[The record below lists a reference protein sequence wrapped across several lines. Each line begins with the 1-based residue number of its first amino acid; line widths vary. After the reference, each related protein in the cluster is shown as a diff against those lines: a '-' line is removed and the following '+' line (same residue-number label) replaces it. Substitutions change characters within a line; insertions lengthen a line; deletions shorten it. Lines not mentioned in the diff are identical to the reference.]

1 MHSAER
7 ATIMRAMSGEPLST
21 AAAAMKCGAAL
32 AILTLVAVIGSSGD
46 DSVAPL
52 PPDAVHPAAATA
64 TGGVSAAHRRQ
75 VFEERRTRRDTAPP
89 PSVVLDAPAERTAS
103 AAP

>member
-7 ATIMRAMSGEPLST
+7 ATIMRAMSAEPLST

-32 AILTLVAVIGSSGD
+32 AIITLLAVIGSSAD
-46 DSVAPL
+46 DAVAP
-52 PPDAVHPAAATA
+52 PPADAVHPTAATA
-64 TGGVSAAHRRQ
+64 TLGVSAAHRRQ

-89 PSVVLDAPAERTAS
+89 PRDALDAPAERTAS
-103 AAP
+103 ATP

>member
-7 ATIMRAMSGEPLST
+7 ATIMRAMSAEPLST
-21 AAAAMKCGAAL
+21 AAAAMRCGAAL
-32 AILTLVAVIGSSGD
+32 AILALLAVIGSSAD
-46 DSVAPL
+46 DEVAPL
-52 PPDAVHPAAATA
+52 AIDSARPAMAAP

-75 VFEERRTRRDTAPP
+75 VFEERRTRWDIAPP
-89 PSVVLDAPAERTAS
+89 PRVVLDAPGARTAS